1 LATDEGARDRRRE
14 IITLPSSLTDLGA
27 CLEAAAN
34 LHATAEA
41 EGAAV
46 AGRLDERE
54 RTGLET
60 VYGVAEGSS
69 GRRVRG
75 YSGAL
80 STLKKDQERRKKRVV
95 RDSIDGALLDLL
107 SFYRDVLVVQL
118 AAGSPLVNE
127 DVRADIV
134 RLAERGT
141 PEQTLGR
148 IEAILACRE
157 ALEANAA
164 PLLALEALMIQ
175 LRV

>member
-1 LATDEGARDRRRE
+1 ARARRRE
-14 IITLPSSLTDLGA
+14 IISLPSSLVDLGS

-46 AGRLDERE
+46 AGRLDEQE
-54 RTGLET
+54 RTGLDN

-118 AAGSPLVNE
+118 DA
-127 DVRADIV
+127 R
-134 RLAERGT
+134 
-141 PEQTLGR
+141 
-148 IEAILACRE
+148 
-157 ALEANAA
+157 
-164 PLLALEALMIQ
+164 
-175 LRV
+175 